1 MIRKIRK
8 SDLDQILAIE
18 RECFDDAWSRKDYL
32 YEMYDNPYAQLWVL
46 EVDDKV
52 IGFYDLWVTFEQA
65 EIANIAILPD
75 YQHKG
80 YGQQLMN
87 HLERKAMEAGC
98 ETIGLEV
105 RVSNVKAIRL
115 YESHGFTV
123 INVKQGYY
131 KHNGEYEDAYRMMK
145 GI

>member
-1 MIRKIRK
+1 MIRKLKK
-8 SDLDQILAIE
+8 SDLDAVLEIE
-18 RECFDDAWSRKDYL
+18 KQCFDDAWSRNDYL
-32 YEMYDNPYAQLWVL
+32 YEIYDNPYAQLWVL
-46 EVDDKV
+46 VEDDKV
-52 IGFYDLWVTFEQA
+52 VGYYDLWVTFEQA
-65 EIANIAILPD
+65 EIANIAVLPD

-80 YGQQLMN
+80 YGQQLMK

-105 RVSNVKAIRL
+105 RVSNENAIRL
-115 YESHGFTV
+115 YESQGFTV

-131 KHNGEYEDAYRMMK
+131 RHNGKYEDAYRMMK